1 VRIDSL
7 SVLQMSYMPF
17 LNNGGLFISVAQ
29 PHIGSAG
36 RRGMGN
42 RESTV
47 SVEGA
52 EDRTSKLLETYQ
64 FNHVV
69 CLVLQ
74 LPDASEK
81 FCTLATVAWVTP
93 VSLREGKSRGIGLQF
108 HKADRGLRRAI
119 ESRLNT
125 QLAAGAGISL
135 RSQTL

>member
-1 VRIDSL
+1 
-7 SVLQMSYMPF
+7 MPF
-17 LNNGGLFISVAQ
+17 LNNAGLFISAAQ
-29 PHIGSAG
+29 PHVAAAGSRGIGD
-36 RRGMGN
+36 

-52 EDRTSKLLETYQ
+52 GDRTSKLLETYQ
-64 FNHVV
+64 FNDVV

-108 HKADRGLRRAI
+108 HKADRRLRCAI

-125 QLAAGAGISL
+125 HLATGAGISQ